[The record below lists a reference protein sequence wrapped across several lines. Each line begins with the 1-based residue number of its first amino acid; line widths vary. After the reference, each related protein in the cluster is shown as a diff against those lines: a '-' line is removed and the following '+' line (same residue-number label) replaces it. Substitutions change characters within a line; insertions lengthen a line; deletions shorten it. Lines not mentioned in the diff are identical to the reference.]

1 MKKLAKRY
9 AASLAL
15 VEKSK
20 KYSLQEACELVKKT
34 ATAKCDESI
43 DVSFHLNINP
53 KQADQQLRGTIVLPH
68 GNGKTVKVLAITD
81 KVSEATAA
89 GADFVGQQDMLDK
102 IQKENWF
109 DFDVIVATP
118 NMMGLLGRMG
128 RVLGPKGLMPNPKSG
143 TVTPDIGNAIKEIKN
158 GKITYRNDKDG
169 NVAVNF
175 GKASF
180 TAEKL
185 LDNLKAVIETIN
197 KVKPASVKG
206 TYILSATIS
215 STFGPAIKVNLYSIF
230 II

>member
-89 GADFVGQQDMLDK
+89 GADFVGQQDLLDK

-197 KVKPASVKG
+197 KVKPASIKG

-215 STFGPAIKVNLYSIF
+215 STFGPAIKVNL
-230 II
+230 

>member
-1 MKKLAKRY
+1 MKKLSKKY

-15 VEKSK
+15 IEKGK
-20 KYSLQEACELVKKT
+20 KYTLAEACELVKKT
-34 ATAKCDESI
+34 ATAKFDESI
-43 DVSFHLNINP
+43 DVNFNLNIDP

-68 GNGKTVKVLAITD
+68 GNGKTVKVLAIPD
-81 KVSEATAA
+81 KVSEAEAA

-109 DFDVIVATP
+109 GFDVIVATP

-143 TVTPDIGNAIKEIKN
+143 TVTPEIGSAIQEIKN
-158 GKITYRNDKDG
+158 GKISYRNDKDG
-169 NVAVNF
+169 NLAINF

-180 TAEKL
+180 DAEKL
-185 LDNLKAVIETIN
+185 VDNLKAVVEVVN
-197 KVKPASVKG
+197 KVKPSTVKG

-215 STFGPAIKVNLYSIF
+215 CTYGPAIKLAL
-230 II
+230 

>member
-1 MKKLAKRY
+1 MKKLSKKY

-15 VEKSK
+15 IEKGK
-20 KYSLQEACELVKKT
+20 KYSVAEACELVKKT
-34 ATAKCDESI
+34 ATAKFDESI
-43 DVSFHLNINP
+43 DITFNLNIDP

-68 GNGKTVKVLAITD
+68 GNGKEVKVLAITD
-81 KVSEATAA
+81 KVSEAKEA

-102 IQKENWF
+102 IQKESWF
-109 DFDVIVATP
+109 GFDVIVATP

-143 TVTPDIGNAIKEIKN
+143 TVTNEIGNAIKEIKN

-169 NVAVNF
+169 NLAVNF

-180 TAEKL
+180 DAEKL
-185 LDNLKAVIETIN
+185 ADNLNAVIETVN
-197 KVKPASVKG
+197 KIRPSSVKG

-215 STFGPAIKVNLYSIF
+215 STYGPAIKIAL
-230 II
+230 

>member
-185 LDNLKAVIETIN
+185 LDNLKAVVEIIN
-197 KVKPASVKG
+197 KVKPASIKG

-215 STFGPAIKVNLYSIF
+215 STFGPAIKVNL
-230 II
+230 

>member
-1 MKKLAKRY
+1 MKKLSKKY

-15 VEKSK
+15 IEKGK
-20 KYSLQEACELVKKT
+20 KYSIAEACELVKKT
-34 ATAKCDESI
+34 ATAKFDESI
-43 DVSFHLNINP
+43 DITFNLNIDP

-68 GNGKTVKVLAITD
+68 GNGKEVKVLAITD
-81 KVSEATAA
+81 KVSEAKEA

-102 IQKENWF
+102 IQKESWF
-109 DFDVIVATP
+109 GFDVIVATP

-143 TVTPDIGNAIKEIKN
+143 TVTNEIGNAIKEIKN

-169 NVAVNF
+169 NLAVNF

-180 TAEKL
+180 DAEKL
-185 LDNLKAVIETIN
+185 ADNLNAVIETVN
-197 KVKPASVKG
+197 KIRPSSVKG

-215 STFGPAIKVNLYSIF
+215 STYGPAIKIAL
-230 II
+230 

>member
-1 MKKLAKRY
+1 MKLAKKY

-15 VEKSK
+15 IEKGK
-20 KYSLQEACELVKKT
+20 KYSVKEACELVKKT
-34 ATAKCDESI
+34 ATAKFDETI
-43 DVSFHLNINP
+43 DVSFNLNIDP

-68 GNGKTVKVLAITD
+68 GNGKTVRVLAITD
-81 KVSEATAA
+81 KVEEAKAA
-89 GADFVGQQDMLDK
+89 GADYVGQQDRLEK

-109 DFDVIVATP
+109 EFDVIVATP
-118 NMMGLLGRMG
+118 NRRPFLGRRG

-197 KVKPASVKG
+197 KVKPASIKG

-215 STFGPAIKVNLYSIF
+215 STFGPAIKVNL
-230 II
+230 

>member
-118 NMMGLLGRMG
+118 NMMGLLGRRG

-215 STFGPAIKVNLYSIF
+215 STFGPAIKVNL
-230 II
+230 

>member
-1 MKKLAKRY
+1 MKKLSKKY

-15 VEKSK
+15 IEKGK
-20 KYSLQEACELVKKT
+20 KYTVAEACELVKKT
-34 ATAKCDESI
+34 ATAKFDESI
-43 DVSFHLNINP
+43 DVTFNLNIDP

-81 KVSEATAA
+81 KAGEAKDA
-89 GADFVGQQDMLDK
+89 GADYVGQQDMLDK
-102 IQKENWF
+102 IQKESWF

-143 TVTPDIGNAIKEIKN
+143 TVTNDIGNAIKEIKN

-169 NVAVNF
+169 NLAINF

-180 TAEKL
+180 DAQKL
-185 LDNLKAVIETIN
+185 IDNLNAVIETVN
-197 KVKPASVKG
+197 KIRPASVKG
-206 TYILSATIS
+206 TYILTATVS
-215 STFGPAIKVNLYSIF
+215 STYGPAIRIAL
-230 II
+230 

>member
-185 LDNLKAVIETIN
+185 IDNLKAVIETIN
-197 KVKPASVKG
+197 QVKPASIKG

-215 STFGPAIKVNLYSIF
+215 STFGPAIKVNL
-230 II
+230 

>member
-143 TVTPDIGNAIKEIKN
+143 TVSPNIGEAIKSIKN

-215 STFGPAIKVNLYSIF
+215 STFGPAIKVNL
-230 II
+230 

>member
-1 MKKLAKRY
+1 MKKLSKKY

-15 VEKSK
+15 IEKGK
-20 KYSLQEACELVKKT
+20 KYSIEEACELVKKT
-34 ATAKCDESI
+34 ATAKFDESI
-43 DVSFHLNINP
+43 DVNFNLNIDP
-53 KQADQQLRGTIVLPH
+53 KQADQQLRGAMTLPH
-68 GNGKTVKVLAITD
+68 GNGKTVRVLAITD

-128 RVLGPKGLMPNPKSG
+128 RVLGPKGLMPNPKTG
-143 TVTPDIGNAIKEIKN
+143 TVTPDIATAIKEIKN
-158 GKITYRNDKDG
+158 GKISYRNDKDG
-169 NVAVNF
+169 NLAVNF

-180 TAEKL
+180 DAVKLAE
-185 LDNLKAVIETIN
+185 NLKAVVETIN
-197 KVKPASVKG
+197 KIKPAAVKG

-215 STFGPAIKVNLYSIF
+215 STYGPAIKVNL
-230 II
+230 

>member
-1 MKKLAKRY
+1 MKKLSKKY

-15 VEKSK
+15 IEKGK
-20 KYSLQEACELVKKT
+20 KYTVLEACELVKKT
-34 ATAKCDESI
+34 ATAKFDESI
-43 DVSFHLNINP
+43 DITFNLNIDP

-68 GNGKTVKVLAITD
+68 GNGKSVRVLAITD
-81 KVSEATAA
+81 KATEAKEA

-102 IQKENWF
+102 IQKESWF
-109 DFDVIVATP
+109 GFDVIVATP

-215 STFGPAIKVNLYSIF
+215 STFGPAIKVNL
-230 II
+230 

>member
-1 MKKLAKRY
+1 MKKLSKKY

-15 VEKSK
+15 IEKGK
-20 KYSLQEACELVKKT
+20 KYSIEEACELVKKT
-34 ATAKCDESI
+34 ATAKFDESI
-43 DVSFHLNINP
+43 DVNFNLNIDP
-53 KQADQQLRGTIVLPH
+53 KQADQQLRGAMTLPH
-68 GNGKTVKVLAITD
+68 GNGKSVRVLAITD

-128 RVLGPKGLMPNPKSG
+128 RVLGPKGLMPNPKTG
-143 TVTPDIGNAIKEIKN
+143 TVTPDIANAVKEIKN
-158 GKITYRNDKDG
+158 GKISYRNDKDG
-169 NVAVNF
+169 NLAVNF

-180 TAEKL
+180 DAVKLAE
-185 LDNLKAVIETIN
+185 NLKAVVETIN
-197 KVKPASVKG
+197 KIKPAAVKG

-215 STFGPAIKVNLYSIF
+215 STYGPAIKVNL
-230 II
+230 

>member
-143 TVTPDIGNAIKEIKN
+143 TVTPDIGNAI
-158 GKITYRNDKDG
+158 
-169 NVAVNF
+169 NF

-215 STFGPAIKVNLYSIF
+215 STFGPAIKVNL
-230 II
+230 

>member
-185 LDNLKAVIETIN
+185 LDNLKAVIEIIN
-197 KVKPASVKG
+197 KVKPASIKG

-215 STFGPAIKVNLYSIF
+215 STFGPAIKVNL
-230 II
+230 